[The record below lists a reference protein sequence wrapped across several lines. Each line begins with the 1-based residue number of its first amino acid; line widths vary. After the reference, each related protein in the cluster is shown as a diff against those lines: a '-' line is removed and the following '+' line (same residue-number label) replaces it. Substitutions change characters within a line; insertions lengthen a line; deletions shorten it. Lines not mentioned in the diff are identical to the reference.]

1 MTTEESDPLQV
12 LLVEDNPNDARLIQ
26 TYLRTTDSLLLPDD
40 VDLVHEETLDDGID
54 YLAEEAVD
62 ILLLDL
68 GLKKTKGTET
78 FDRVRSHAEDIPVI
92 VLTGLQDQEAAVD
105 LLQDGAQDYLTKNSL
120 GADRLQKSIRYAL
133 ERKERER
140 ELAAANERLE
150 RQSAQ
155 LEFFS
160 SILRHDL
167 LNGMTVI
174 KMRAEGL
181 AAALSGEQAQDAEAI
196 VQWSENLSDIA
207 TRVRKVSTAA
217 MESPEYDLVD
227 LSTIVTEQVER
238 VASAHESVRFEPDVP
253 PDVQARG
260 DDLLSNVVGNLL
272 TNAVEHND
280 TTDLRVTVT
289 VTDSDPVT
297 LVIEDDGVGV
307 PDDRKEAIFRREETD
322 APTNAGT
329 GFGLFFVDTMVTEYG
344 GDVRVEDGA
353 DGGARFVVELPA
365 TEDDPTA

>member
-1 MTTEESDPLQV
+1 
-12 LLVEDNPNDARLIQ
+12 
-26 TYLRTTDSLLLPDD
+26 
-40 VDLVHEETLDDGID
+40 
-54 YLAEEAVD
+54 
-62 ILLLDL
+62 
-68 GLKKTKGTET
+68 
-78 FDRVRSHAEDIPVI
+78 
-92 VLTGLQDQEAAVD
+92 